1 MESANGGHYH
11 LQRNERR
18 NHSLS
23 LENKNWIENVI
34 QLVSTVALTQLPVRK
49 HNSVSQLW
57 TKKKKKK
64 KTLNRSAYY
73 YHMELNVSTNET
85 VLSLDANHPIIRFSI
100 FRRFHEGNLCDSSNF
115 GLTKS

>member
-49 HNSVSQLW
+49 HSV
-57 TKKKKKK
+57 TTVDEKKKKKNAK
-64 KTLNRSAYY
+64 QISL
-73 YHMELNVSTNET
+73 L
-85 VLSLDANHPIIRFSI
+85 LSHGAKCFYQ
-100 FRRFHEGNLCDSSNF
+100 
-115 GLTKS
+115 